1 MDGSRRRIQG
11 TDHQML
17 LLKKLH
23 EDDKYLHVE
32 CFSICHNSGDR
43 FEKYFDNLKQLQWE
57 PIQQVLKMF
66 TMNSFHAELNTIS
79 SIDSKC

>member
-1 MDGSRRRIQG
+1 MDGSRKQIQG

-43 FEKYFDNLKQLQWE
+43 FEKYFDSLKTRLTTKLIKWAAFRMVILSE
-57 PIQQVLKMF
+57 F
-66 TMNSFHAELNTIS
+66 RAR
-79 SIDSKC
+79 

>member
-1 MDGSRRRIQG
+1 MDGSRKRIQG

-43 FEKYFDNLKQLQWE
+43 LEKYFDSLKATVRTK
-57 PIQQVLKMF
+57 PTHFNIV
-66 TMNSFHAELNTIS
+66 TMNSFHAELNTVS

>member
-1 MDGSRRRIQG
+1 MDGSRKRIQG

-43 FEKYFDNLKQLQWE
+43 LEKYFDKNILKVATSVQDE
-57 PIQQVLKMF
+57 
-66 TMNSFHAELNTIS
+66 
-79 SIDSKC
+79 C

>member
-1 MDGSRRRIQG
+1 MDGSRKRIQG

-32 CFSICHNSGDR
+32 YFSICHNSGDR
-43 FEKYFDNLKQLQWE
+43 FEKYFGNLK
-57 PIQQVLKMF
+57 
-66 TMNSFHAELNTIS
+66 
-79 SIDSKC
+79 

>member
-1 MDGSRRRIQG
+1 MDGSRKRIQG

-43 FEKYFDNLKQLQWE
+43 FEKYFDNLKTTVRTKLIDFSHHE
-57 PIQQVLKMF
+57 
-66 TMNSFHAELNTIS
+66 SFSCRIECHLF
-79 SIDSKC
+79 D

>member
-1 MDGSRRRIQG
+1 MDGSRKRIQG

-43 FEKYFDNLKQLQWE
+43 FEKYFDNLKTTVRTN
-57 PIQQVLKMF
+57 IFLKF
-66 TMNSFHAELNTIS
+66 SP
-79 SIDSKC
+79 